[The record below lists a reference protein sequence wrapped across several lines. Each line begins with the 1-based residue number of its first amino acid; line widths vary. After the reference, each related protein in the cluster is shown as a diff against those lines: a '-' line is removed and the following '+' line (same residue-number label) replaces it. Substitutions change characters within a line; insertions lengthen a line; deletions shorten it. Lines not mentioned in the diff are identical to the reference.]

1 MSALDENAKN
11 NIVAGE
17 FPDSDFAELK
27 KERDLIDRA
36 KQGDQLSFKK
46 IVEKYKSQVG
56 SLAYRM
62 VGDYEDAKD
71 ITQNV
76 FVKTYQNLKRFD
88 TKRKFSTWL
97 YRIAMNASVDFL
109 RKYRRHKIDRLDD
122 LIGQLSN
129 AKGNTERVFNDTL
142 IRWAVKDTLGALS
155 AKQKSVFV
163 LRDLE
168 GLDIKEI
175 AQINQ
180 MPQATVRWYLHRAR
194 AKLKGELIKRHPLV
208 LKRIG
213 VKI

>member
-1 MSALDENAKN
+1 MSVLDENAKRDA
-11 NIVAGE
+11 ITEE
-17 FPDSDFAELK
+17 FPDSDLDELEE
-27 KERDLIDRA
+27 ERGLIDKA
-36 KQGDQLSFKK
+36 KRGDQLSFKK

-76 FVKTYQNLKRFD
+76 FVKIYQNLKRFD

-97 YRIAMNASVDFL
+97 YRIAMNASIDFL
-109 RKYRRHKIDRLDD
+109 RKYRRHKIDHLDD

-129 AKGNTERVFNDTL
+129 AKGNTEKVFNDTL
-142 IRWAVKDTLGALS
+142 IRWSVKDVLDSLS
-155 AKQKSVFV
+155 AKQKAVFV

-168 GLDIKEI
+168 GLDIKEV
-175 AQINQ
+175 AQITG

-194 AKLKGELIKRHPLV
+194 AKLKAELIKRHPSV

-213 VKI
+213 VI